1 VEPFNK
7 YFYIVT
13 ELKDTKRNQ
22 QDMVRAYGL
31 DKYGGSPEQAT
42 ARASELIN
50 LWNKYEPLIGTDPEE
65 YGFPRNIRG
74 LNPKDIFAWSRASK
88 STGDDELEALQNLEA
103 MLANLKKVQAQREQT
118 KQEQDDY
125 ETVYKSDMVTVY
137 IPRSVGASCKLGAG
151 TKWCTA
157 ATKSQNMF
165 KHYTQDQG
173 VTLYYIFTKHDGKF
187 ALALYPDGGTIEVF
201 DEEDNV
207 MNREDLDKILRD
219 HGMEGGIKTFAKV
232 PEPEERLL
240 ELCKRYV
247 GEIDKYKYD
256 HDIRHG
262 ENNRNY
268 NEGQIAL
275 YDDIINQSLQ
285 LSISKP
291 DVYQKLR
298 QETGMPDKAVL
309 AWKGWSRYINDIGSP
324 DDGADTVSQGAIMF
338 YTEKHMNPA
347 GTMPEA
353 NKQFQSMFI
362 ETLLE
367 YHDMLLR
374 LGSRGEPPGAWYDG
388 DVNQKKKYEQW
399 RETAGTLEIYAGE
412 GKQDQLVW
420 YIKNHMNGEWSE
432 LEDTVMEII
441 LDLPSTSINQYQI
454 ASLFRVIM
462 RLKGGRWHEF
472 ENAMKQF
479 VEEESER
486 GWTDESANILRWS
499 QMYNSLAAG
508 VIGSPELIKYL
519 PTYQDV
525 IGNKS

>member
-1 VEPFNK
+1 MEPFNK
-7 YFYIVT
+7 YYYIVT

-22 QDMVRAYGL
+22 EDMVRAYGL
-31 DKYGGSPEQAT
+31 DKYGGSPEQAKT
-42 ARASELIN
+42 RASELIN

-88 STGDDELEALQNLEA
+88 STGDDELEALQNLES

-165 KHYTQDQG
+165 DHYTREQG

-187 ALALYPDGGTIEVF
+187 ALAIYPGDEGEIEVF

-219 HGMEGGIKTFAKV
+219 HGMEKGIEEFAKIPTIDARIYEMCRRYLIV
-232 PEPEERLL
+232 QSA
-240 ELCKRYV
+240 KR
-247 GEIDKYKYD
+247 DD
-256 HDIRHG
+256 RDF
-262 ENNRNY
+262 Y
-268 NEGQIAL
+268 NDDQQL
-275 YDDIINQSLQ
+275 YEQIINLSLQ
-285 LSISKP
+285 FSINDP
-291 DVYQKLR
+291 AGYRKLR
-298 QETGMPDKAVL
+298 EEHGYPDEAIL
-309 AWKGWSRYINDIGSP
+309 AWKGWSRYMNPSTRP

-353 NKQFQSMFI
+353 NKQFQSMFM
-362 ETLLE
+362 ETLVE
-367 YHDMLLR
+367 YHDLLLR
-374 LGSRGEPPGAWYDG
+374 LGDRSEPPGAWYDG
-388 DVNQKKKYEQW
+388 DERQKKKYEQW

-412 GKQDQLVW
+412 GKQDQLIW

-432 LEDTVMEII
+432 LEEIVMEII
-441 LDLPSTSINQYQI
+441 LDLPGTSINQYQI

-462 RLKGGRWHEF
+462 RLKGGRWYEF

-525 IGNKS
+525 IGSKS